1 MEKCEK
7 KTEPHI
13 HTQGKCQDFRDLCV
27 GKLMTVVYK
36 KNNVWLKFIEENVY
50 EMTLEEVQD
59 MIFLK
64 IKSQKKKAES
74 SQ

>member
-1 MEKCEK
+1 
-7 KTEPHI
+7 
-13 HTQGKCQDFRDLCV
+13 
-27 GKLMTVVYK
+27 MTVVYK